1 MNFNTSSPFGRL
13 RGRLR
18 IGGTGIP
25 NGGVP
30 PRNPDRIAK
39 EPLQNP
45 EGIPAESLGNPV
57 GILRESL
64 RNPPRIISI
73 FQELSFSP
81 VSSAELQSYISYSR
95 KFKPYIPI
103 KLTDYIS
110 GQYAE
115 LRAEEKEAG
124 ENSTVRTN

>member
-1 MNFNTSSPFGRL
+1 MWLLLDRPDSDSDMALAHHVLHVHRE
-13 RGRLR
+13 
-18 IGGTGIP
+18 
-25 NGGVP
+25 GVP
-30 PRNPDRIAK
+30 PVCPTFLCIST
-39 EPLQNP
+39 L
-45 EGIPAESLGNPV
+45 L
-57 GILRESL
+57 
-64 RNPPRIISI
+64 ISI

>member
-1 MNFNTSSPFGRL
+1 MFYMCIEKGCL
-13 RGRLR
+13 QY
-18 IGGTGIP
+18 
-25 NGGVP
+25 VP
-30 PRNPDRIAK
+30 HFCIST
-39 EPLQNP
+39 L
-45 EGIPAESLGNPV
+45 L
-57 GILRESL
+57 
-64 RNPPRIISI
+64 ISI

-95 KFKPYIPI
+95 KFKPFIPI

-124 ENSTVRTN
+124 ENSTVCTN